1 MARIIDQRW
10 AGFALAWVLGWM
22 IVPMAAWSATAAA
35 QCGPSLLGA
44 PCAADGVATQAE
56 SGASSSL
63 AIGNPVNL
71 ATGNKY
77 QREVDMAAAPGAL
90 GIELI
95 RHYNARDLRTEA
107 LGRNWVWSYDTR
119 LFRVGDTVQ
128 ILQADGSRVDFSRT
142 PGAVTCLPSDP
153 ALGVLH
159 VQAGVRGETMSWQWR
174 DGRVLRFDEDGFL
187 VGISI
192 ASGHAVSIRRARDL
206 GRHRGA
212 LLELV
217 DPQGRRLEFR
227 YGVAEADG
235 WRPLLG
241 VDTPGGRFTYA
252 QDGERRLSTV
262 VRPDGD
268 ARDYLYESNSA
279 PWLTGI
285 VARPA
290 GQAPQRVRSW
300 AYDARGRVIT
310 ATHGAPD
317 AQLGRQ
323 QIDYADGR
331 TTVRDAAGGVTR
343 LLHRQAGA
351 RTVLTAVD
359 GVGCEG
365 CAPADTS
372 RRYDALGR
380 LTQAEGIAVT
390 RDILGRVTGLR
401 DAAGATQVAWLGD
414 SSLPTQVDTPS
425 SVGGQRHTRQIAWL
439 SFTDPAT
446 GVWRAVPRRIAEA
459 GWRPGGQGPQA
470 IERAWLLDWKIERG
484 VATLADV
491 VPEVAVG
498 AAPEL
503 APAASPSTLSMS
515 PKSAPLAQAA
525 LSHVIQSPAASSPA
539 SAPARSP
546 SSGTGTAALSTQR
559 ARTTS
564 AVRVA
569 QPLKPAIPAASLPPI
584 IGWPD
589 LRWRRDDFG
598 LPVRAEGAG
607 GKAVAGAEARDY
619 DPAGRLIARNFADG
633 TRWTYTYDAQ
643 GRLQM
648 HRATR
653 AGDTVETQLR
663 WRDGLPVRIDHPV
676 ESERRGYRADGRMA
690 WREVLRS
697 AGRVAGSGGEL
708 VRAAESRSATVHPAA
723 IRSADVQSADIRY
736 AEAFGWDAQGRLAR
750 HDLPEGG
757 SLHYTW
763 SEQGLED
770 IRYSLPDGSVVP
782 VFQQL
787 AGPTGVTRR
796 WFNGVTGVSQAG
808 RSLHYRGRDGV
819 LLGLV
824 RQVDGQGKVMAE
836 AVYRQQAPGQS
847 AAQVHDAGPPATSTG
862 SFASHRYAYDSAGR
876 LIVASHA
883 GGQGAVPALW
893 SPRPV
898 DFYAWRDGGEAA
910 AIAAQ
915 GMSVKPWRSR
925 EAGGLPVRVDGY
937 TLQYGPARRLA
948 AVDRNGVAVARYRH
962 NAFGERVIREVS
974 GKAPS
979 HDFYLGQQLVAEQ
992 GDGPLGTISRRYVYA
1007 GHEVVAILDYAGG
1020 RPIGTRRVDASEGDG
1035 QSGARADFAQPHTLT
1050 SLVSDPAQQ
1059 APSVAVTGALWVA
1072 AFFSPSPSAPP
1083 VRIFAVHPD
1092 AIGTPRLVT
1101 DADQAER
1108 WRGDFGPFGALRS
1121 EAGDISM
1128 RLRLPGQVVDPETG
1142 WHDNY
1147 LRTYDPQSGAYLEPD
1162 PLGAE
1167 PGTEAYGYA
1176 AQRPAQFIDPLGLLL
1191 FAFDGT
1197 ANSPASQTN
1206 IYLMQGWYQDQ
1217 DASKAGV
1224 DAAHYVKGPGSQ
1236 RNTPQSWLDT
1246 AASYTAQ
1253 ERIDEQWKNLLG
1265 ALARFPGSRE
1275 KPVQIDIIG
1284 FSRGAALARHFA
1296 NLVGDQVENGLFSA
1310 RTFPLVGKQITA
1322 CVNLRF
1328 LGVFDTVPQM
1338 YVGATDALW
1347 DFTIGPGW
1355 DRVAH
1360 ATALHETR
1368 QLFPLTTMEA
1378 DIFGF
1383 GAPASPVEE
1392 FGFIGSHSDLGGG
1405 YFYDNHGVRKG
1416 DLSNVSLNWMLAQ
1429 AAKAGLGFS
1438 NLATRYRYVNDPSL
1452 HSESDYPLDFAS
1464 ATSGLARDRW
1474 VNSATSMRSQSVQ
1487 QVHPF
1492 LGKNLRDQVNAF
1504 ITPVERWEGVTGP
1517 VVGKVDMAA
1526 YSAWLEKVH
1535 GLRMLPS
1542 PT

>member
-10 AGFALAWVLGWM
+10 AGVALAWALGWM
-22 IVPMAAWSATAAA
+22 MAPMTAWSATAAA

-44 PCAADGVATQAE
+44 PCAADGVATQAQ

-77 QREVDMAAAPGAL
+77 QREVDMAAAPGVL

-128 ILQADGSRVDFSRT
+128 IVQADGSRVDFSRT
-142 PGAVTCLPSDP
+142 PGVSTCLPSDP

-192 ASGHAVSIRRARDL
+192 ASGQAVSIRRVRDS

-212 LLELV
+212 LLELI
-217 DPQGRRLEFR
+217 DPQGRRLAFR
-227 YGVAEADG
+227 YGAAEADG
-235 WRPLLG
+235 WRPLQG

-252 QDGERRLSTV
+252 QDADRRLSTA

-268 ARDYLYESNSA
+268 ARDYLYESGSA

-300 AYDARGRVIT
+300 AYDTRGRVIT

-365 CAPADTS
+365 CAPADSS
-372 RRYDALGR
+372 RRYDDLGR

-390 RDILGRVTGLR
+390 RDILGRVTKLR
-401 DAAGATQVAWLGD
+401 DATGAAQVAWLGD

-425 SVGGQRHTRQIAWL
+425 SVGGRRHTRQIDWL

-446 GVWRAVPRRIAEA
+446 GVWRAVPKRIAEA
-459 GWRPGGQGPQA
+459 GWRPGERGPQA

-491 VPEVAVG
+491 VPEVAVE

-525 LSHVIQSPAASSPA
+525 LSHAIPSPAVSSPA
-539 SAPARSP
+539 SATARP
-546 SSGTGTAALSTQR
+546 TSSGTGTAALSTQR
-559 ARTTS
+559 ARATS

-569 QPLKPAIPAASLPPI
+569 QPLTPAVPAASLPPI

-598 LPVRAEGAG
+598 LPVRAEGVG
-607 GKAVAGAEARDY
+607 GKAVAGAETRDY
-619 DPAGRLIARNFADG
+619 DPAGRLISRQFADG
-633 TRWTYTYDAQ
+633 THWTYRYDTQ
-643 GRLQM
+643 GRLQT

-663 WRDGLPVRIDHPV
+663 WRDGLPIRIDHPV
-676 ESERRGYRADGRMA
+676 ESERRGYGADGRMA
-690 WREVLRS
+690 WREVVRAADL
-697 AGRVAGSGGEL
+697 GAGSGGEP
-708 VRAAESRSATVHPAA
+708 ERSAAHFEAT
-723 IRSADVQSADIRY
+723 RSAGVQSADIRY
-736 AEAFGWDAQGRLAR
+736 AEAFGWDTQGRLAR

-763 SEQGLED
+763 SEQGLAD
-770 IRYSLPDGSVVP
+770 IRYSSPDGSVVP

-787 AGPTGVTRR
+787 VGPTGVTRR

-808 RSLHYRGRDGV
+808 RSLHYRGQDGV

-824 RQVDGQGKVMAE
+824 RQVDSQGKVMAE
-836 AVYRQQAPGQS
+836 AVYRQQAPGPS
-847 AAQVHDAGPPATSTG
+847 AAQAHDAGPPVTSTG
-862 SFASHRYAYDSAGR
+862 SFASHRYAYDPAGR

-893 SPRPV
+893 SPRPA
-898 DFYAWRDGGEAA
+898 DFYAWRDGGDAA

-915 GMSVKPWRSR
+915 GMSVKPARSR

-937 TLQYGPARRLA
+937 TLRYGPARRLA

-974 GKAPS
+974 GKPPS

-992 GDGPLGTISRRYVYA
+992 GDGPAGTISRRYVYA

-1020 RPIGTRRVDASEGDG
+1020 RPIGTRRVDA
-1035 QSGARADFAQPHTLT
+1035 ADVDDRVKQGGLR
-1050 SLVSDPAQQ
+1050 
-1059 APSVAVTGALWVA
+1059 WVA
-1072 AFFSPSPSAPP
+1072 AFFSPSPPASP
-1083 VRIFAVHPD
+1083 VRILAVHPD

-1147 LRTYDPQSGAYLEPD
+1147 LRTYDPMSGAYLEPD

-1197 ANSPASQTN
+1197 RNAPASRTN
-1206 IYLMQGWYQDQ
+1206 IFLMSRWYRDTDLEGTTPFGSQ
-1217 DASKAGV
+1217 AM
-1224 DAAHYVKGPGSQ
+1224 HYVSGPGSQ
-1236 RNTPQSWLDT
+1236 TELLVGMADT
-1246 AASYTAQ
+1246 ATASTVESRIATQWSALTQ
-1253 ERIDEQWKNLLG
+1253 EIWARG
-1265 ALARFPGSRE
+1265 ANNAEPL
-1275 KPVQIDIIG
+1275 QIDIIG
-1284 FSRGAALARHFA
+1284 FSRGAAAARDFA
-1296 NLVGDQVENGLFSA
+1296 NRIANSMVDGRISLRNVRGNIVS
-1310 RTFPLVGKQITA
+1310 A

-1328 LGVFDTVPQM
+1328 LGLFDTVTQI
-1338 YVGATDALW
+1338 GIDGKE
-1347 DFTIGPGW
+1347 DGDFNFTIASGW
-1355 DRVAH
+1355 DQVAH
-1360 ATALHETR
+1360 IVATSER
-1368 QLFPLTTMEA
+1368 RYLFPSTLTQTQEGNA
-1378 DIFGF
+1378 ASVASSIKEIALI
-1383 GAPASPVEE
+1383 GA
-1392 FGFIGSHSDLGGG
+1392 HSDIGGG
-1405 YFYDNHGVRKG
+1405 YTYEKDGEIRG
-1416 DLSNVSLNWMLAQ
+1416 DLSDVALNWMLKQ
-1429 AAKAGLGFS
+1429 ARGAGLAFS
-1438 NLATRYRYVNDPSL
+1438 NVPTAHRTVTDPLVHQEMNPRPFFQGVDGDRRMFFADGGVAYTRQ
-1452 HSESDYPLDFAS
+1452 DY
-1464 ATSGLARDRW
+1464 
-1474 VNSATSMRSQSVQ
+1474 
-1487 QVHPF
+1487 HPGF
-1492 LGKNLRDQVNAF
+1492 GKNLRDDFEAF
-1504 ITPVERWEGVTGP
+1504 IVRDTPWSTQTGP
-1517 VVGKVDMAA
+1517 AVGYVRMDE
-1526 YSAWLEKVH
+1526 YQQWLAQNV
-1535 GLRMLPS
+1535 GVQMLP
-1542 PT
+1542 